1 MIQCDPLL
9 FFKIKK
15 AVSNVMKRLNKNK
28 QSPMYSVFSP
38 LPSAGM
44 IQIRSKGLRQSLSQL
59 RKAPL
64 G

>member
-1 MIQCDPLL
+1 MFQSNPLL
-9 FFKIKK
+9 FFKNKK
-15 AVSNVMKRLNKNK
+15 PLQVMKRLNKNK
-28 QSPMYSVFSP
+28 QSPMHSVYSP